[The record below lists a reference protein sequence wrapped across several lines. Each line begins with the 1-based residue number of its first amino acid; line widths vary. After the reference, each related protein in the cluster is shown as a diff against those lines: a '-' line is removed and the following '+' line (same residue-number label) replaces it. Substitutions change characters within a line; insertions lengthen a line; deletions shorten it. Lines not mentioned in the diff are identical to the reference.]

1 VTRIRVE
8 LPHLLRRLAGLE
20 REIELEVAPPQ
31 TLEAVLVALEGAHP
45 ALQGTLRD
53 PLTGGLR
60 PLLILAAE
68 GRDLG
73 VDLKCP
79 VPERVLA
86 RDEALL
92 IIGSVMGG

>member
-1 VTRIRVE
+1 VSRIRVE

-20 REIELEVAPPQ
+20 REVELEVAPPH
-31 TLEAVLVALEGAHP
+31 TLESVLVALEDAHP
-45 ALQGTLRD
+45 ALVGTLRD

-73 VDLKCP
+73 VNLEHP
-79 VPERVLA
+79 IPERVLKG
-86 RDEALL
+86 DEPLL
-92 IIGSVMGG
+92 MIGSVMGG